1 MEDLTGQINAILSDP
16 QAMEQIKGLAASLGL
31 QGTPESGVET
41 QGTLAESPSP
51 PPQTTAQGE
60 GSSPDLSG
68 LLAGLGGLLGNSEPA
83 APPSPPSSGDKA
95 LQSSGNGGG
104 LNLSAL
110 AGLLG
115 NGNKVSTSP
124 SGSSGGA
131 GLLSSLGNLGS
142 LGALAGLGGS
152 TGTGAESGGLLQGD
166 LLPMIMKVA
175 PFISPL
181 QQETDSPRLLR
192 ALRPMISSSR
202 QKKLDEAIRMMQ
214 LMRILPLLK
223 GKLF

>member
-41 QGTLAESPSP
+41 QGTPAESSSP
-51 PPQTTAQGE
+51 PPQTAAQGE
-60 GSSPDLSG
+60 SPDLSS
-68 LLAGLGGLLGNSEPA
+68 LLAGLGGLLGNSESA
-83 APPSPPSSGDKA
+83 APPSPPSSAEKA

-115 NGNKVSTSP
+115 NGNKASNSP
-124 SGSSGGA
+124 SGSSGGS

-152 TGTGAESGGLLQGD
+152 TGAGAESGGLLQGD

-175 PFISPL
+175 PLISSL
-181 QQETDSPRLLR
+181 QQETDSTRLLR
-192 ALRPMISSSR
+192 ALRPMISPSR

>member
-41 QGTLAESPSP
+41 QGTPAESSSP
-51 PPQTTAQGE
+51 PPQTAAQGE
-60 GSSPDLSG
+60 GSSPDLSS
-68 LLAGLGGLLGNSEPA
+68 LLAGLGGLLGNSESA
-83 APPSPPSSGDKA
+83 APPSPPSSAEKA

-115 NGNKVSTSP
+115 NGNKASNSP
-124 SGSSGGA
+124 SGSSGGS

-152 TGTGAESGGLLQGD
+152 TGAGAGSGGLLQGD

-175 PFISPL
+175 PLISSL
-181 QQETDSPRLLR
+181 QQETDSTRLLR
-192 ALRPMISSSR
+192 ALRPMISPSR